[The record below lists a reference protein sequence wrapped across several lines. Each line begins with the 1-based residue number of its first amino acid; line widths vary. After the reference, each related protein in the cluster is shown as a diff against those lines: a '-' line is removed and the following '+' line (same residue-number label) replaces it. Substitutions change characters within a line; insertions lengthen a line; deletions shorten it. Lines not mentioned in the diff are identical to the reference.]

1 MEYGAV
7 FVGLNSF
14 QPRFLLVGISYQY
27 MKAKR
32 LEVTRVTKKGQVVIP
47 KAVRDKLQL
56 EEGTPLGV
64 EVTDKGV
71 IMMKEIEVPFEKDD
85 IKAIDKFWE
94 DVESGKLKPVP
105 VSKFLEDLET
115 W

>member
-1 MEYGAV
+1 
-7 FVGLNSF
+7 
-14 QPRFLLVGISYQY
+14 

-32 LEVTRVTKKGQVVIP
+32 LEVTHITKKGQVVIP
-47 KAVRDKLQL
+47 KVIRDKLQL

-71 IMMKEIEVPFEKDD
+71 IMMKEIEMPFEKDD
-85 IKAIDKFWE
+85 LKAIDKFWE
-94 DVESGKLKPVP
+94 DVESSKLKPVP
-105 VSKFLEDLET
+105 VRKFLEDLKT